1 MKLKIETHKYAPEL
15 NRVYL
20 IGKNSSSAAVL
31 RAPSVTSIKEAR
43 AALFPKALP
52 FRRVVTVES
61 YYDDPRF
68 SGLNRRHS
76 GTVDSYEHLKN
87 AIANI
92 KARNPGG
99 PLLDGSI
106 LPPVKVRVIS
116 IKAMGA

>member
-20 IGKNSSSAAVL
+20 TGKNSSRAAVL
-31 RAPSVTSIKEAR
+31 RAPSVTSVKDAR
-43 AALFPKALP
+43 AALFPKPLP

-68 SGLNRRHS
+68 YGLNRRYS
-76 GTVDSYEHLKN
+76 GTVDSYEHLKTV
-87 AIANI
+87 IANI
-92 KARNPGG
+92 KARNTGG

-106 LPPVKVRVIS
+106 LPPVKVRIVS
-116 IKAMGA
+116 IKAMGV